1 MTGELRKKEA
11 DEDVLTEEMMK
22 QRRIVEQY
30 VEALTQYRGMRYRDI
45 PKDGQEYLVMMV
57 DEAILLSEIMGK
69 DEIK

>member
-1 MTGELRKKEA
+1 
-11 DEDVLTEEMMK
+11 
-22 QRRIVEQY
+22 
-30 VEALTQYRGMRYRDI
+30 MRYRDI

>member
-1 MTGELRKKEA
+1 MKAASNTKKLLKMTGELRKK
-11 DEDVLTEEMMK
+11 D
-22 QRRIVEQY
+22 